1 MENKRFLNASDVA
14 EFMGISVPMAYKIIR
29 RLNEELSAQ
38 GCLRTKPGCVL
49 KRLLVYHLAISK
61 CTVVML
67 LLHYIH
73 LQLGKD
79 MNVTED

>member
-38 GCLRTKPGCVL
+38 GFITVAGRVSRCSFEQKVFGG
-49 KRLLVYHLAISK
+49 ISA
-61 CTVVML
+61 
-67 LLHYIH
+67 
-73 LQLGKD
+73 
-79 MNVTED
+79 